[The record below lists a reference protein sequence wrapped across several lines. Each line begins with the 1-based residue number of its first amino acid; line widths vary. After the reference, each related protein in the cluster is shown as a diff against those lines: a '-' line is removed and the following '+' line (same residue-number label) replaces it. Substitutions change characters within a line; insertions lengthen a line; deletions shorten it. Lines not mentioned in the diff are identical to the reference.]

1 MISAF
6 LPSIPAKNDLMHI
19 VPQRVI
25 ALVALAGACL
35 IYQGV
40 QSASAAASPV
50 LKTTFA
56 PLPKTAGNFVLNDP
70 MWHWPVKPAVVESVF
85 RQPNSDW
92 GSGHRGIDL
101 GAIPA
106 APLLAPTSA
115 RVAFAGPVF
124 GRPVVTLL
132 TDQGLTLEFEP
143 ACLPTPPAIDKT
155 TAVGVA
161 AQLVLPQIRVGQNV
175 MAGQI
180 FGVFCPI
187 GLATHCQAACVHWG
201 VRTKNG
207 GYLSPQRFMHRL
219 APARPKAI
227 GV

>member
-1 MISAF
+1 M
-6 LPSIPAKNDLMHI
+6 
-19 VPQRVI
+19 
-25 ALVALAGACL
+25 VALAGACL

-40 QSASAAASPV
+40 QSASAAAAPV
-50 LKTTFA
+50 LKTSFA
-56 PLPKTAGNFVLNDP
+56 PLPKTAGTLALNDP
-70 MWHWPVKPAVVESVF
+70 MWHWPIKPAVIASVF

-101 GAIPA
+101 SAMPA
-106 APLLAPTSA
+106 MPLLAPTRA

-124 GRPVVTLL
+124 GRPVVTLI
-132 TDQGLTLEFEP
+132 TDEGLTLEFEP
-143 ACLPTPPAIDKT
+143 ACLPNPPAIDQT

-161 AQLVLPQIRVGQNV
+161 VDLVLPHVRVGQNV
-175 MAGQI
+175 IPGQI

-187 GLATHCQAACVHWG
+187 GISTHCQVACMHWG

-219 APARPKAI
+219 SPARAKAI

>member
-1 MISAF
+1 
-6 LPSIPAKNDLMHI
+6 MHL
-19 VPQRVI
+19 VPKRVFT
-25 ALVALAGACL
+25 LLAMASACL

-40 QSASAAASPV
+40 HSASASASPT
-50 LKTTFA
+50 LNARFA
-56 PLPKTAGNFVLNDP
+56 PLPKISGELSLKHG

-92 GSGHRGIDL
+92 GAGHRGIDL
-101 GAIPA
+101 IALPA

-132 TDQGLTLEFEP
+132 NDQGLTLEFEP
-143 ACLPTPPAIDKT
+143 ACLPNPPALDTT

-161 AQLVLPQIRVGQNV
+161 AELLLPQVRVGQNV
-175 MAGQI
+175 SAGQI
-180 FGVFCPI
+180 FGVFCPV
-187 GLATHCQAACVHWG
+187 GLATHCPATCLHWG
-201 VRTKNG
+201 VRTEDG
-207 GYLSPQRFMHRL
+207 GYLSAQRFLNRL